1 MGTRRRKIRNVQRE
15 MQVQKIMKVMVGVF
29 KRFSLLT
36 KNNERGGKKKL
47 TKELSVRGQEENM

>member
-1 MGTRRRKIRNVQRE
+1 

-36 KNNERGGKKKL
+36 KNNERGGKKKW

>member
-15 MQVQKIMKVMVGVF
+15 IQVQKIMKVMVGVF
-29 KRFSLLT
+29 KRFSLLI
-36 KNNERGGKKKL
+36 KNNERGGKKKW

>member
-29 KRFSLLT
+29 KTFSLLI
-36 KNNERGGKKKL
+36 KNNKRGGKKKW
-47 TKELSVRGQEENM
+47 TKELSVKGQEENM